1 LAVQSQ
7 QETLVRVLTVYAHPN
22 PKSFN
27 HAILEQFNKGLAEAG
42 HEADIVDLYG
52 INFDPCVRAADL
64 VQFSGGQMPAQVIAQ
79 QEKVS
84 AADGIALIHPIW
96 GWSFPA
102 ILKGW
107 MDRVFSYGFA
117 YEAGERGVR
126 GLLKDRKT
134 LVICTAGG
142 PEEFYE
148 AAGYMDAFIKT
159 CDGIFDVCGIRKVAY
174 SCFYGV
180 QVVGDQGR
188 KGYLQ
193 EAHRLGKEF

>member
-1 LAVQSQ
+1 VK
-7 QETLVRVLTVYAHPN
+7 VLTVYAHPN

-27 HAILEQFNKGLAEAG
+27 HAILEQFTKGLTEAE
-42 HEADIVDLYG
+42 HTPDVVDLYG
-52 INFDPCVRAADL
+52 IDFDPCVRPADMA
-64 VQFSGGQMPAQVIAQ
+64 QFAGGQMPAEVIEQ
-79 QEKVS
+79 QQKVTE
-84 AADGIALIHPIW
+84 ADGIALIHPIW

-134 LVICTAGG
+134 LVISTAGG

-148 AAGYMDAFIKT
+148 SAGYMDAFIKT
-159 CDGIFDVCGIRKVAY
+159 CDGIFDVCGISNVEY
-174 SCFYGV
+174 PCFYGV
-180 QVVGDQGR
+180 QVVGDKGR
-188 KGYLQ
+188 KEYLQ
-193 EAHRLGKEF
+193 QAYHLGKDF